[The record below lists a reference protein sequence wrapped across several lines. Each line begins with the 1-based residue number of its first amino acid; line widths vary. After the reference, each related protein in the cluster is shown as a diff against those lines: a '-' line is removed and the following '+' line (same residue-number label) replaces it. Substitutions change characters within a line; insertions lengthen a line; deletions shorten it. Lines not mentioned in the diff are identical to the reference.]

1 MITKNEFKY
10 GFYGNIVTDCA
21 VRNKDLFIFSAR
33 DEEGSHEHDLT
44 GEWDVVKYG
53 CMFQKNKDEGK
64 RIGKL
69 TVKGWGRL
77 YCTACTIPLGKFV
90 CISAEGCVYTLG
102 SGENKEEVNI
112 SDSWVNKQAL
122 PDYQGGGPGYFGVW
136 RAKMLFG
143 HAWVCGPRGNVA
155 RRVGEDKWEYRGNP
169 FPDTMD
175 VYELDNQMFMDI
187 DGFSENDMY
196 AVGGPGR
203 VWHYD
208 GQTWSQVA
216 FPTNMHLYAVC
227 CGTDGEVYIGA
238 QSGAVFKGRGSRWR
252 QIAAGGLATPF
263 NDMVW
268 FQDRVWATSD
278 NSIWTI
284 TDDSMEQPLIPDEV
298 RVCAGSMSVGDGV
311 LLVAGQGGAAFHNG
325 VLWQSLF
332 LQHEMTQVVDNP

>member
-1 MITKNEFKY
+1 MLTKDEFKY
-10 GFYGNIVTDCA
+10 GFYDNIVTDCA
-21 VRNKDLFIFSAR
+21 VRSKDFFALSAR
-33 DEEGSHEHDLT
+33 SEEKSDEHDLT
-44 GEWDVVKYG
+44 GEWDVTKYG
-53 CMFQKNKDEGK
+53 CRLYLNKPEGK
-64 RIGKL
+64 RIGKATL
-69 TVKGWGRL
+69 RGWGRM
-77 YCTACTIPLGKFV
+77 YCTASTLPAGLFIYV
-90 CISAEGCVYTLG
+90 SAEGFVYAVGANTKK
-102 SGENKEEVNI
+102 SENI
-112 SDSWVNKQAL
+112 SDAWVNKQAL

-175 VYELDNQMFMDI
+175 IYELDNQMLMDI

-216 FPTNMHLYAVC
+216 FPTNMHLYTVC
-227 CGTDGEVYIGA
+227 CGADGEVYIGA
-238 QSGAVFKGRGSRWR
+238 QSGTVFKGRGSRWR

-284 TDDSMEQPLIPDEV
+284 SNDSMEQPLIPDEV
-298 RVCAGSMSVGDGV
+298 IACAGSMSVGDGV

-332 LQHEMTQVVDNP
+332 LQYEMTQEVDHP